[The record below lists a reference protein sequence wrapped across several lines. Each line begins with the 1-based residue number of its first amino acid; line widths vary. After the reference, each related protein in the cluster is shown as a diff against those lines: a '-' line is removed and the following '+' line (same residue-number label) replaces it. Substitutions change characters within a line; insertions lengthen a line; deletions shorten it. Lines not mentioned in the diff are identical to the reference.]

1 MSFGSLA
8 VVEEWLSA
16 VNRGDGQRAGQLS
29 ADEVEIIGPRG
40 SMRGRQV
47 LAVWMDRAG
56 FSAEPLRWFC
66 GADGNVVVEQ
76 AARWTDPVTHADRGQ
91 AEVASHFRVGG
102 GCIARY
108 ARHENLELALAAAG
122 LDESDEVT
130 PERRWS

>member
-8 VVEEWLSA
+8 VVEEWLDA

-47 LAVWMDRAG
+47 LAAWMERAG

-76 AARWTDPVTHADRGQ
+76 AARWVDPATQADRGQ
-91 AEVASHFRVGG
+91 ARVASHFRVDG
-102 GCIARY
+102 GCITRY
-108 ARHENLELALAAAG
+108 ARHEDLEFALAAAG
-122 LDESDEVT
+122 LDEGDEVMS
-130 PERRWS
+130 ERRWP